1 MYRHRREGA
10 VGTVGPDFEP
20 GPVYVGDDARV
31 IVTYRVHGRIA
42 EQQAMPIARFCAWPG
57 AMRDVEIIDVRLV
70 VPDALAAFG
79 KGRDGRLECSVWDAR
94 YAGQALLR
102 RDVLR
107 DYADSTPEG
116 RRFAA
121 SLKASPGDVHP
132 WPRPPDGAVVSAG
145 TVTEVLN
152 GEAILPSTVGDP
164 PSWWYV
170 FDWGPPFTYIA
181 GSSLPPAEGQ
191 QRRWQIKSAIT
202 AAVSDDAYFR
212 SKPGLDGSRER
223 QSELLEDAAGVG
235 YRGRSLSKG
244 AKKERTLQRR
254 TRRRHLEDMA
264 LTLAE
269 YSGLSMGSLFELNLI
284 QWGSVPWLLELETS
298 AKSAQV
304 FAPQRRHGRRSKYW
318 IADPTGEAAAAFATA
333 TSLPLA
339 ALSYGV
345 EGMSFARPFAD
356 VDAAR
361 GDPSYETAG
370 QVVLDR
376 WLAAGMTER
385 QSIVLLNVQAGW
397 TAEQIHKV
405 LNIAR
410 PTVAAHLAAAR
421 RVLERISEI
430 D

>member
-1 MYRHRREGA
+1 
-10 VGTVGPDFEP
+10 
-20 GPVYVGDDARV
+20 
-31 IVTYRVHGRIA
+31 
-42 EQQAMPIARFCAWPG
+42 
-57 AMRDVEIIDVRLV
+57 V
-70 VPDALAAFG
+70 VA
-79 KGRDGRLECSVWDAR
+79 
-94 YAGQALLR
+94 
-102 RDVLR
+102 
-107 DYADSTPEG
+107 
-116 RRFAA
+116 
-121 SLKASPGDVHP
+121 
-132 WPRPPDGAVVSAG
+132 AG
-145 TVTEVLN
+145 TATGVLSA
-152 GEAILPSTVGDP
+152 EAVLPSTSGDP
-164 PSWWYV
+164 VGWWYV
-170 FDWGPPFTYIA
+170 FDWGPPFAYIA
-181 GSSLPPAEGQ
+181 GSILPPVEGQ

-212 SKPGLDGSRER
+212 SRPGLHGSRER
-223 QSELLEDAAGVG
+223 QSPLFEDAAGIG
-235 YRGRSLSKG
+235 YRGRSMSKG
-244 AKKERTLQRR
+244 AKKERALQHR
-254 TRRRHLEDMA
+254 TRRRHLEDKA

-269 YSGLSMGSLFELNLI
+269 YSGLSMESLFELNLI

-318 IADPTGEAAAAFATA
+318 IADPTGEAAVAFATVA
-333 TSLPLA
+333 ALPLA

-345 EGMSFARPFAD
+345 VGMSFARPFAD

-385 QSIVLLNVQAGW
+385 QATVLLNVQAGW

-421 RVLERISEI
+421 RVLERISKI